1 MSYAEQQESHGWRL
15 GTTNSTHSIYENT
28 PQCKS
33 PVWNKEI
40 MIFVPLLMIYHP
52 LWEFKEE
59 IPGGKMQQNVK

>member
-33 PVWNKEI
+33 PVRNKEI

-52 LWEFKEE
+52 L
-59 IPGGKMQQNVK
+59 